1 MSRTTLKKSD
11 NDSHSSPNFRLIS
24 TKDIEKE
31 PSEDWQVSDVFIA
44 KGLACIY
51 GNSGTGK
58 TFLAIDLALS
68 ICTGKD
74 WLGHKTKQAPVTYL
88 YAENHQ
94 SAGKRLNAWAKHNQ
108 TSLPENFHL
117 IKNQID
123 IANSAHVE
131 ELISLL
137 NQAGKSEGVIVIDTF
152 SAATSGIDENSSK
165 EMGKVIFNLKQL
177 SLDTQSLVILI
188 HHTGKD
194 GTKGIRGHSSLFAA
208 LDNVIKVN
216 SESFKI
222 EKNKDGVEGQEY
234 KFKLTSVE
242 LDQGV
247 TSCAV
252 TSNSYSNKL
261 QPRNGKNE
269 ETILTALKSHLDLT
283 DIKYL
288 SIEDAVDATYNSLT
302 DLVSNKR
309 KHESKNIIKKLIQ
322 KGLFTT
328 QEIQGVESI
337 LNPKYLVQ
345 NPSSPLGGEG
355 VLDIS
360 GHWIG
365 YMDKLTEVDWQSQ
378 GARH

>member
-11 NDSHSSPNFRLIS
+11 NDSHSSPNFRLIG

-31 PSEDWQVSDVFIA
+31 PCEDWQVSDVFIA

-51 GNSGTGK
+51 GDSGTGK

-74 WLGHKTKQAPVTYL
+74 WFGHKTKQAPVTYL

-94 SAGKRLNAWAKHNQ
+94 SAGKRLNAWAIHNQ

-123 IANSAHVE
+123 IANSSHVE

-137 NQAGKSEGVIVIDTF
+137 NQAGKSEGVIFIDTF
-152 SAATSGIDENSSK
+152 SATTSGIDENSSK

-194 GTKGIRGHSSLFAA
+194 NTKGIRGHSSLFAA
-208 LDNVIKVN
+208 LDNVLKVN
-216 SESFKI
+216 SESIKI
-222 EKNKDGVEGQEY
+222 EKNKDGVKGREY
-234 KFKLTSVE
+234 KFKLTDIAIE
-242 LDQGV
+242 QGV

-261 QPRNGKNE
+261 QPRNGKNQ
-269 ETILTALKSHLDLT
+269 ETILTALKFHLDLT

-309 KHESKNIIKKLIQ
+309 KHESKNLIKKLIQ

-328 QEIQGVESI
+328 QEIKGVESI

-360 GHWIG
+360 GHRIG
-365 YMDKLTEVDWQSQ
+365 YMDKLTEVDCQSQ
-378 GARH
+378 GVRH